1 MDLVSLSQFI
11 EKQGVSVAVLAFL
24 CYALWRC
31 GVWLATE
38 VIKPVT
44 TKHIGFVD
52 RVEGVVVEMKEVL
65 VNGHKQTSE
74 KIDQLHQAVKES
86 TATIK
91 GLPGGH

>member
-1 MDLVSLSQFI
+1 MDVTTLSQFI
-11 EKQGVSVAVLAFL
+11 EKQGISVAVLCFL

-31 GVWLATE
+31 GTWLATE

-52 RVEGVVVEMKEVL
+52 RVENVVTEMKDVL
-65 VNGHKQTSE
+65 VNGHKQTNE
-74 KIDQLHQAVKES
+74 KIDQLHDAVRES
-86 TATIK
+86 TATFK